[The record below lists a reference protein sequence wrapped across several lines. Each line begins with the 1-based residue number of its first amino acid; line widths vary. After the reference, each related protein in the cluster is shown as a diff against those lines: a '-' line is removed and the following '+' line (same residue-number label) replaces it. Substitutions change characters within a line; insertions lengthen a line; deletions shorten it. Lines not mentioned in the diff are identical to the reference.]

1 MLKCLHVNYN
11 KAKKYIISGTYLK
24 PIYKSI
30 DHLFWGVRG
39 DSQSPWFLKYYLE
52 WPLAM
57 RDSLWLISLLRISN
71 NKMYKRYEIMFS
83 GIAYQTKKVI
93 DGSSFIILAF
103 CLETLLDHVT
113 RRMVPSKA
121 CEYCWIKGKDSR
133 VKKDETAKNCR
144 ADNRTWDSWA
154 YKKLQKSA
162 YG

>member
-1 MLKCLHVNYN
+1 MLKYVHVNYN

-30 DHLFWGVRG
+30 DHLFFGRG
-39 DSQSPWFLKYYLE
+39 NYQSPWLLKYYLE

-83 GIAYQTKKVI
+83 DIAYQTEKVI
-93 DGSSFIILAF
+93 DGSSFIILDF

-121 CEYCWIKGKDSR
+121 CEYCWIKEKDSR

-144 ADNRTWDSWA
+144 ADNRTWNS
-154 YKKLQKSA
+154 
-162 YG
+162 